1 MLKTPARWSRGIKDR
16 KILLIDDVIT
26 TGATA
31 SACASALKRAGARS
45 VSLLTLASTTTRV
58 TLQTIGLASVFAGA
72 VLAFTF
78 VPPGAADAGRSTTR
92 S

>member
-1 MLKTPARWSRGIKDR
+1 MKRSRR
-16 KILLIDDVIT
+16 MTSSTV
-26 TGATA
+26 
-31 SACASALKRAGARS
+31 KR
-45 VSLLTLASTTTRV
+45 STTTRV
-58 TLQTIGLASVFAGA
+58 TLQTIGLASVVAGA